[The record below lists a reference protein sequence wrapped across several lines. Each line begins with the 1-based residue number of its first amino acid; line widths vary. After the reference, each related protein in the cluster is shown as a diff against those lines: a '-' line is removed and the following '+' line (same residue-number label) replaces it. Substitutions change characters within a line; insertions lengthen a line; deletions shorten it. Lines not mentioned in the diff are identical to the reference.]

1 MNAGA
6 VGSAL
11 IFVALVVLS
20 LVGAGFEIFSHDVS
34 YYLYVSRE
42 VLTGALP
49 FRDFIDPN
57 LPTIIYL
64 GVPVAWLSEGLGVEV
79 WTGFRWF
86 VLGLQLVALGL
97 CARLVRG
104 GVAPGDPVL
113 QWAVMTGL
121 LTATCLVPMGLVFV
135 DGSHFG
141 QREHLALLFVTPYV
155 LWHAIRVAGESLPR
169 GWALAVVSFASVGI
183 AIKPHFLLFWL
194 LLEVTTG
201 RREWREGRFPVEAW
215 WPPLAF
221 GLYFATLLVALPD
234 FPAMIGNTWRLYGA
248 YRASDPLDLLSR
260 SPVVFPAAIWLLYR
274 LLPVAPALG
283 PLRSTQARAGGGGGG
298 GGAGPSWRGGSW
310 ASCSFVGFPIT
321 FCRLSPARSRWRS

>member
-64 GVPVAWLSEGLGVEV
+64 GVPVAWLSEALGVEV

-141 QREHLALLFVTPYV
+141 FPRHAAGLLHAGHGKGALQIEVVIRLCLGGVSRAEEAQSLDVRLHLFHHQTGGQVCSQHLTDQPLITTVTLETGAPMLHGLL
-155 LWHAIRVAGESLPR
+155 
-169 GWALAVVSFASVGI
+169 
-183 AIKPHFLLFWL
+183 
-194 LLEVTTG
+194 
-201 RREWREGRFPVEAW
+201 
-215 WPPLAF
+215 
-221 GLYFATLLVALPD
+221 
-234 FPAMIGNTWRLYGA
+234 
-248 YRASDPLDLLSR
+248 
-260 SPVVFPAAIWLLYR
+260 
-274 LLPVAPALG
+274 
-283 PLRSTQARAGGGGGG
+283 
-298 GGAGPSWRGGSW
+298 
-310 ASCSFVGFPIT
+310 
-321 FCRLSPARSRWRS
+321 